1 MTQPL
6 NRMRQN
12 EKNRHKNHPCK
23 RALSLVTSP
32 TLADSL
38 AVDMHTWRFQRIFG
52 AFLILRAV
60 YMSLGVSFFATGPG
74 LGLIIYI
81 LTTLEFSENITMT
94 SMQLTELSRFIDILL
109 WFENL
114 S

>member
-23 RALSLVTSP
+23 RSLSLVTSP

-38 AVDMHTWRFQRIFG
+38 TLDTCTPGVPIFYLGETSFQSVKALNGLNIF
-52 AFLILRAV
+52 IRAIWKDIW
-60 YMSLGVSFFATGPG
+60 SISHFFV
-74 LGLIIYI
+74 
-81 LTTLEFSENITMT
+81 
-94 SMQLTELSRFIDILL
+94 
-109 WFENL
+109 ENL
-114 S
+114 LNYTTDSIFQI